1 MTEQS
6 NIEIEKTEKREL
18 FPEAIFGEKDY
29 LSELFGLEPHDIRT
43 YSPLTLAYIGDAA

>member
-6 NIEIEKTEKREL
+6 NTEIEKTETEKREL
-18 FPEAIFGEKDY
+18 VPEAIFGEKDY

-43 YSPLTLAYIGDAA
+43 

>member
-6 NIEIEKTEKREL
+6 NIEIEKTETEKREL

-43 YSPLTLAYIGDAA
+43 RSEERR